1 MKNSKAMLMLVTIS
15 AAALMTVI
23 NDHLVMPISDSVR
36 PTFLL
41 KVSYIK
47 PEKGDYVT
55 FELRN
60 EKLKGGVA
68 YLTKRIGCVEGDR
81 LENRSGAFFC
91 NNNLMATALDKD
103 GYGRPLSQ
111 FKFDGIIPKNR
122 VFMVGDDPRSYDSRY
137 WGLTT
142 LDGAIYSLPLF

>member
-1 MKNSKAMLMLVTIS
+1 MKNPKAMLMIATIS
-15 AAALMTVI
+15 AAGIMTII
-23 NDHLVMPISDSVR
+23 NEHLVIPISDSVR
-36 PTFLL
+36 PTILM
-41 KVSYIK
+41 KVSAIK
-47 PEKGDYVT
+47 PQKGDYVT

-91 NNNLMATALDKD
+91 NNNLMATALDND
-103 GYGRPLSQ
+103 GYGRPLFQ

-142 LDGAIYSLPLF
+142 LDGAVYSLPLF